1 MELIITTRE
10 FPRKQNENREKM
22 RGQELQ
28 RKLIEM
34 QTSTGEQLDEKVAGK
49 IDKTVLGTVMAI
61 LSSELNSKAFKKTR
75 NKIFRRILLRYLL
88 VI

>member
-1 MELIITTRE
+1 
-10 FPRKQNENREKM
+10 M

-49 IDKTVLGTVMAI
+49 IDKTVPGTLCQFFLRNLI
-61 LSSELNSKAFKKTR
+61 LR
-75 NKIFRRILLRYLL
+75 PPRIKIKRF
-88 VI
+88 